1 MRSIGRTV
9 PPRPART
16 GGVGQNGGVKRLA
29 LLVVA
34 ALVAA
39 ACSGGGDDKTDN
51 AIVLGMINQED
62 APVGSFPEAREAAQA
77 AVDHVNDDLGGVNGR
92 RLRLEVC
99 RTNGSP
105 ESSAACANSL
115 LQKRPVAVL
124 GGVDLA
130 AAASLPV
137 FERAGIPYVGGAP
150 ALGEEL
156 TSPTAWMLA
165 GGVVGDLLGVADYA
179 LSTLKVKKV
188 GALYVDLPGVLT
200 TVIAASEIVLRSKGV
215 TDVKLVAAGAD
226 TADFAGPLK
235 AVTAGNPDAVV
246 VLFPAQSCA
255 RIMSAARS
263 LRVRARMFYT
273 SACASQA
280 VVDAAGPAAED
291 AYFASGYLPFDDPS
305 PEVATWK
312 AETRVS
318 KPSALSQAGFAVV
331 MDVYGLL
338 EEGAD
343 TPAALTA
350 KLRSAVDRP
359 GFMAHSYTCDR
370 KQVPV
375 LSAVCNP
382 YVRLLQYKS
391 GRFTDLTGN
400 WVSGAHLVKLF
411 G

>member
-1 MRSIGRTV
+1 
-9 PPRPART
+9 
-16 GGVGQNGGVKRLA
+16 VKRIA
-29 LLVVA
+29 VLVVA
-34 ALVAA
+34 GLLAA
-39 ACSGGGDDKTDN
+39 ACGGGGDGGKADN

-77 AVDHVNDDLGGVNGR
+77 AVAHINDDLGGVKGR
-92 RLRLEVC
+92 PLRLEVC

-115 LQKRPVAVL
+115 LEKKPVAVL
-124 GGVDLA
+124 GGVDLG

-137 FERAGIPYVGGAP
+137 FEKAGIPYVGGTP

-156 TSPTAWMLA
+156 TSGAAWMLA
-165 GGVVGDLLGVADYA
+165 GGVVGDLLGTADYA
-179 LSTLKVKKV
+179 LDTLKVKKV

-200 TVIAASEIVLRSKGV
+200 TVIGAAEIVLRAKGV
-215 TDVKLVAAGAD
+215 TDVKLVAAKAD
-226 TADFAGPLK
+226 AADFAPSVK
-235 AVTAGNPDAVV
+235 AATAGTPDAVI

-263 LRVRARMFYT
+263 LNVRARMFYS

-280 VVDAAGPAAED
+280 VVDAAGPAAEN

-312 AETRVS
+312 AEAKVS

-331 MDVYGLL
+331 MNVYSLL
-338 EEGAD
+338 KGGAD
-343 TPAALTA
+343 TPAAVITELKATQQ
-350 KLRSAVDRP
+350 RP
-359 GFMAHSYTCDR
+359 GYMAHPYTCDR
-370 KQVPV
+370 RQVSL
-375 LSAVCNP
+375 LSAVCNSN
-382 YVRLLQYKS
+382 VRLLQYRGGKL
-391 GRFTDLTGN
+391 GDVTGG
-400 WVSGAHLVKLF
+400 WVNGSELVKLF

>member
-1 MRSIGRTV
+1 MV
-9 PPRPART
+9 PM
-16 GGVGQNGGVKRLA
+16 KRLA

-34 ALVAA
+34 ALLAA
-39 ACSGGGDDKTDN
+39 ACSAGGGGKDGDN

-115 LQKRPVAVL
+115 LEKRPVAVL
-124 GGVDLA
+124 GGVDLG

-137 FERAGIPYVGGAP
+137 FEKAGVPYIGGTP

-156 TSPTAWMLA
+156 TSSAAWMLA

-188 GALYVDLPGVLT
+188 GAIYVDLPGMLT
-200 TVIAASEIVLRSKGV
+200 TVIAAAEVVLRSKGV
-215 TDVKLVAAGAD
+215 TDVKLVAAAAD
-226 TADFAGPLK
+226 TADFAAPLK
-235 AVTAGNPDAVV
+235 AATAGNPDAVV

-263 LRVRARMFYT
+263 LRVTSKLFYT

-280 VVDAAGPAAED
+280 VVEAAGPAAEN
-291 AYFASGYLPFDDPS
+291 AYFATGYLPFDDPS
-305 PEVATWK
+305 PEVSTWK
-312 AETRVS
+312 AEAKVS
-318 KPSALSQAGFAVV
+318 KPSALSQAGFAVA

-338 EEGAD
+338 KEGAD
-343 TPAALTA
+343 TPAAVTD
-350 KLRSAVDRP
+350 KLRSSVDRP

-370 KQVPV
+370 KQVSL

-382 YVRLLQYKS
+382 YVRLLQFKG
-391 GRFTDLTGN
+391 GRFADVTGN
-400 WVSGAHLVKLF
+400 WVSGAELVKLF